1 MRFTWK
7 QTPNPERYNI
17 IDTSNNVII
26 FTLDCWNDAE
36 IVTQFLN
43 AQISLS
49 NIYLES
55 ENENNIWFD
64 KQLKDIPS
72 GLF

>member
-1 MRFTWK
+1 MRFTWE

-17 IDTSNNVII
+17 IDSNNNVIL
-26 FTLDCWNDAE
+26 FTLETWNDAE